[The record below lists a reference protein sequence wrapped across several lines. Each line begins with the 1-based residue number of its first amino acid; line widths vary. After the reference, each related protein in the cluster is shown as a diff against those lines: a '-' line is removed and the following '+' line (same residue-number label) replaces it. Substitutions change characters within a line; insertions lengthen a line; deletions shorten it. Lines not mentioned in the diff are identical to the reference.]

1 MTNPRSRLTSHRKP
15 PTRSEVAWGTN
26 GWEDD
31 LDDHSNITISQGRIK
46 PQTHTRPPSGIVRW
60 TFNDS
65 ETHSSTISDVWGDHN
80 GTLHSVTTG
89 VDGRFSDAYSFDGSG
104 FIEFDRTILS
114 ELSQTSFSILA
125 RVYRTGPGT
134 IIGFISDNYDDY
146 VLLRQT
152 SDYPNFR
159 LSNELQ
165 LDTPWTAYT
174 DRWIDVILV
183 FSIESNSLTLYIEN
197 QHIDETSVT
206 NAHSLD
212 LTNETANIGRD
223 PRSRDQGFRGR
234 ISDLRF
240 YNKAITPDEVDRV
253 YHTGSIIP

>member
-1 MTNPRSRLTSHRKP
+1 MISTTIQTSLSPKAGSSPKHTPVPPVELSVGHSTTQKLTVPPYPMSGATTTAHYTRLQLASTAGS
-15 PTRSEVAWGTN
+15 
-26 GWEDD
+26 
-31 LDDHSNITISQGRIK
+31 
-46 PQTHTRPPSGIVRW
+46 QTHI
-60 TFNDS
+60 
-65 ETHSSTISDVWGDHN
+65 HSM
-80 GTLHSVTTG
+80 
-89 VDGRFSDAYSFDGSG
+89 GSG